1 MAWEVPYVLVVAK
14 KKKNLEVGGCIIIII
29 SFIDEK
35 AAPIACETS
44 L

>member
-1 MAWEVPYVLVVAK
+1 MAWEVPYVLVVA